1 MERFNPFNGVK
12 KTPENTSDVP
22 GLTRREALMLNTAG
36 GLWATGIVGSLGKRM
51 FYEFFSVSPERE
63 ARRVKL
69 ENKVS
74 FNTGFLEG
82 RTVNDLFA
90 HYLGFADRTL
100 IPSQI
105 TISPAENIKKLWAKK
120 LDRRAGVT
128 EVAKEAAMLAEQKYH
143 VGAAVEKTSFGEY
156 VKSIDAHLSNLRA
169 AIDFEAL
176 GKFLS
181 LEKEDLHA
189 LKVAAKEIGG
199 REIVA
204 YSMTELLP
212 GANGEYNAK
221 FFDLILSNYGV
232 EYLHWVPALYDE
244 YTSFGPYQFTKF
256 ALYDAGGVREGASK
270 INQFVKDQ
278 KYKIPGSVIL
288 LEGRAHDRAA
298 YMFALFN
305 IAMLIKETETSEEVE
320 RLIQVFQKKKDILV
334 GMIACMHN
342 LPVTKHAF
350 MEWIKAGANGM
361 PSPRNMSYLRK
372 SVNNYRHIG
381 NTRNS
386 VDYRTGLSARS
397 E

>member
-1 MERFNPFNGVK
+1 MERPKPFIKPTGPKGPSGNL
-12 KTPENTSDVP
+12 
-22 GLTRREALMLNTAG
+22 GLTRRQVLMLGTAG
-36 GLWATGIVGSLGKRM
+36 GLWATGIVGPLGKRV
-51 FYEFFSVSPERE
+51 FDEFFSVSPEKE
-63 ARRVKL
+63 AHRVKL
-69 ENKVS
+69 ENEVS
-74 FNTGFLEG
+74 FDTGFLAG
-82 RTVNDLFA
+82 RPVNGLFA
-90 HYLGFADRTL
+90 YYLGCADRTL
-100 IPSQI
+100 VLSKI

-120 LDRRAGVT
+120 LDRKAGVT

-143 VGAAVEKTSFGEY
+143 VGAAVEKISFGEY
-156 VKSIDAHLSNLRA
+156 VKSVDAHLSNLRA

-181 LEKEDLHA
+181 LEEEDLHA

-212 GANGEYNAK
+212 GADGEYNAK

-256 ALYDAGGVREGASK
+256 ALYDAGGVREGASR

-278 KYKIPGSVIL
+278 KYKIPGSVIM
-288 LEGRAHDRAA
+288 LEGHAHDRAA

-320 RLIQVFQKKKDILV
+320 KLIGVFKNNKDILV

-350 MEWIKAGANGM
+350 MAWIKAGANGM
-361 PSPRNMSYLRK
+361 PSPRNVSYLGK
-372 SVNNYRHIG
+372 SVNNYRYIG
-381 NTRNS
+381 NPRNS
-386 VDYRTGLSARS
+386 IDYRTRLSTSS

>member
-1 MERFNPFNGVK
+1 MERFNPFNRQK
-12 KTPENTSDVP
+12 KAPQNTSSVP
-22 GLTRREALMLNTAG
+22 GLTRRNALVMAG
-36 GLWATGIVGSLGKRM
+36 ALSAVGIVGYLGKEK
-51 FYEFFSVSPERE
+51 FGEAFSVLSERE
-63 ARRVKL
+63 ARKVKL
-69 ENKVS
+69 ENEVS
-74 FNTGFLEG
+74 FNPGFLAG

-90 HYLGFADRTL
+90 YYLGFADKTL
-100 IPSQI
+100 VPDKI

-128 EVAKEAAMLAEQKYH
+128 EVAKQAAILAEQKYR
-143 VGAAVEKTSFGEY
+143 VGAAVEKISFGEY
-156 VKSIDAHLSNLRA
+156 VKSVDAHLSNLRVS
-169 AIDFEAL
+169 IDFKAL
-176 GKFLS
+176 GKSLS
-181 LEKEDLHA
+181 LEGEDLHA

-278 KYKIPGSVIL
+278 KYKIPGSVIK

-305 IAMLIKETETSEEVE
+305 IAMLIQETETSEDVKK
-320 RLIQVFQKKKDILV
+320 LIQVFQKKKDILV

-342 LPVTKHAF
+342 LPVTKYSF
-350 MEWIKAGANGM
+350 MEWIKAGASGM
-361 PSPRNMSYLRK
+361 PSPRNVSYLRK
-372 SVNNYRHIG
+372 SVNNYRYIG
-381 NTRNS
+381 NARSS
-386 VDYRTGLSARS
+386 VNYRTVLSARS